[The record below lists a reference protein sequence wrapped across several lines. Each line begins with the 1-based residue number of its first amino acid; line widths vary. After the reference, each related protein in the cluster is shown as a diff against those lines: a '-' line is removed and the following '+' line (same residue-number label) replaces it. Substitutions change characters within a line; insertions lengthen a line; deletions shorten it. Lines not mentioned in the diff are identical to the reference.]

1 MCVHAGASWQDRSCR
16 DANPTNSQTPHGFV
30 FIKKKNGAKS
40 RWDTAESL
48 TTGPDEDAH
57 ASQAKNLS
65 TSATKLRGRPGPAV
79 LLCNQ
84 RNPINLPAWRY
95 KQHPLSFP
103 PAPGIPWGLAIFGC
117 LPAGCINLASEWPAA
132 SNQAINLASEKP
144 AARGQ
149 NGEWGTICIPTLIS
163 RCNSRSR

>member
-1 MCVHAGASWQDRSCR
+1 MSRKKSILENREEEEVYIYIYVCVCMQVQAGKIEAAATQIL
-16 DANPTNSQTPHGFV
+16 PTLRHPTDLFL
-30 FIKKKNGAKS
+30 FEKIGAKS

-103 PAPGIPWGLAIFGC
+103 PAPGILWRLAIFGC
-117 LPAGCINLASEWPAA
+117 LPAG
-132 SNQAINLASEKP
+132 
-144 AARGQ
+144 
-149 NGEWGTICIPTLIS
+149 
-163 RCNSRSR
+163 